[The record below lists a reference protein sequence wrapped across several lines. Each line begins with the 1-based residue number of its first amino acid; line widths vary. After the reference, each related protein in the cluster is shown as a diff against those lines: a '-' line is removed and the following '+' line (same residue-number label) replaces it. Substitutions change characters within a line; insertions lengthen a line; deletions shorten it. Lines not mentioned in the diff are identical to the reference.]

1 MESILNQYEEN
12 KAEDFRD
19 LSEMERKILVQRF
32 IDQIIYDAD
41 KFKVAVKILENWEK
55 NSNIVKEK

>member
-19 LSEMERKILVQRF
+19 LSEMERKILIQRF

>member
-1 MESILNQYEEN
+1 MESILNHYKET

-19 LSEMERKILVQRF
+19 LSEMERKILIQRF
-32 IDQIIYDAD
+32 INQIIYDTD

>member
-19 LSEMERKILVQRF
+19 LSEMERKILIQRF

-55 NSNIVKEK
+55 NSNIVKEN

>member
-19 LSEMERKILVQRF
+19 LSEMERKILIQRF
-32 IDQIIYDAD
+32 INQIIYDAD